1 MPVAPPDSIRAFRQ
15 LHEAGLLLLVNAW
28 DAGSARVMES
38 LGAKALAT
46 TSAGVAWAQG
56 YPDGDALP
64 VSRLLDTVA
73 SIARVVKVP
82 LTVDMEGGYSDDPKA
97 VGEVALGVLDVGGV
111 GINLEDGSGS
121 ADLLCAK
128 IEAVKRAVAGRGLDL
143 FINARTDVFLKG
155 IGPADKRVEE
165 TLSRARRYKAAGA
178 DGLFVPGLKTP
189 AEIKVV
195 TSEAGLPV
203 NLMAMAG
210 LPAASELATLG
221 VRRVSA
227 GAGMAQSILGRV
239 AALTTEFLRDGA
251 AAPAP
256 EAGISY
262 PVLNKLMAE
271 R

>member
-1 MPVAPPDSIRAFRQ
+1 MPVAPPNSARDFRQ

-56 YPDGDALP
+56 YPDGDKLP
-64 VSRLLDTVA
+64 VSRLLDTVTA
-73 SIARVVKVP
+73 IARLVKVP
-82 LTVDMEGGYSDDPKA
+82 LTVDIEGGYSDDPNA
-97 VGEVALGVLDVGGV
+97 VGEVAAGVVEAGGV
-111 GINLEDGSGS
+111 GINLEDGGGS
-121 ADLLCAK
+121 VDLLCAK
-128 IEAVKRAVAGRGLDL
+128 IEAVKRAAAKKSGDL
-143 FINARTDVFLKG
+143 FVNARTDVFLRG
-155 IGPADKRVEE
+155 IGPAERRVEE
-165 TLSRARRYKAAGA
+165 TLARARRYRAAGA

-189 AEIKVV
+189 VDIKAVV
-195 TSEAGLPV
+195 TEAGLPL
-203 NLMAMAG
+203 NLMAIPG
-210 LPAASELATLG
+210 LPPASELASLG

-227 GAGMAQSILGRV
+227 GAGMAQAIFGRI
-239 AALTTEFLRDGA
+239 AALTTDFLRDGG

-262 PVLNKLMAE
+262 PTLNTLMAP